1 MAMQNTKLTLYFS
14 KNSCAIASMA
24 ALEEAQLRFDAMP
37 VEMSPDG
44 AGDEGFRRLN
54 PRRQVPV
61 LTAGERIVR
70 ENGAIFRYLDGL
82 RPQAGLL
89 PIDSDEQIRAAEWLG
104 YLGGT
109 VHPAFRLLFR
119 PQRFV
124 GLAADAQLALRTET
138 RSHVQK
144 LLDDLDAELTG
155 DWVLRQRSAIDFYLF
170 VFTRWASL
178 IKAPLANRL
187 VAHRAR
193 VVELP
198 AMARAL
204 VREEEAYAAAQ
215 SASTPSA

>member
-1 MAMQNTKLTLYFS
+1 MQNTKVTLYFS
-14 KNSCAIASMA
+14 KDSCAIASMA
-24 ALEEAQLRFDAMP
+24 ALEEAELRFDATP
-37 VEMSPDG
+37 VGMSPDG
-44 AGDEGFRRLN
+44 AGDDAFRRLN

-61 LTAGERIVR
+61 LTVGERIFR
-70 ENGAIFRYLDGL
+70 ENGAIFRYLNDL

-89 PIDSDEQIRAAEWLG
+89 PIDSDEQIRASEWIG

-124 GLAADAQLALRTET
+124 GFASEAQQALRTET

-144 LLDDLDAELTG
+144 LLDEIDAELTG

-170 VFTRWASL
+170 VFTRWAGL
-178 IKAPLANRL
+178 IKAPLPNRL
-187 VAHRAR
+187 AAHRAR

-204 VREEEAYAAAQ
+204 AREEEAYAAPPIA
-215 SASTPSA
+215 PSPSS

>member
-1 MAMQNTKLTLYFS
+1 MQNTKLTLYFS

-24 ALEEAQLRFDAMP
+24 ALEQAELRFDAVP

-44 AGDEGFRRLN
+44 AGDDAFRRLN

-61 LTAGERIVR
+61 LAVGERIFR
-70 ENGAIFRYLDGL
+70 ETGAIFRYLDGL
-82 RPQAGLL
+82 CPQAGLL
-89 PIDSDEQIRAAEWLG
+89 PVDPDEQIRASEWIG

-124 GLAADAQLALRTET
+124 GLGADAQLALRTET
-138 RSHVQK
+138 RSLVQK

-155 DWVLRQRSAIDFYLF
+155 DWVLRQPSAIDLYLF

-178 IKAPLANRL
+178 IKAPLSNRL
-187 VAHRAR
+187 AAHRAR
-193 VVELP
+193 VVEFP

-204 VREEEAYAAAQ
+204 ALEEEACAAP
-215 SASTPSA
+215 SITSTPSS